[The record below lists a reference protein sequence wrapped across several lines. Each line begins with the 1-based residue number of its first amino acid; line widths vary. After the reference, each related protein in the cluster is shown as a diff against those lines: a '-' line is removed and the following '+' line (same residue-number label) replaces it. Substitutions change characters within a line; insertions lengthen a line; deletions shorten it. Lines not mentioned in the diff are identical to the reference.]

1 MVEHDHAVARD
12 AFEAAVALSPSSA
25 FSYMFGGVVLG
36 LGGEAEQAIEWGEKA
51 LRLSPLDPLSW
62 NSWNA
67 VYLGHFQQTRYADA
81 ANAIRK
87 GIQCNPSFSIA
98 YMFQAGAL
106 AKLGRIDEA
115 RASAARVLTLQ
126 PGFTIGGWCRALD
139 PVPAIAEP
147 LTEALRA
154 AGLPE

>member
-1 MVEHDHAVARD
+1 VK
-12 AFEAAVALSPSSA
+12 S
-25 FSYMFGGVVLG
+25 
-36 LGGEAEQAIEWGEKA
+36 A

-67 VYLGHFQQTRYADA
+67 VYLGHFQQNQYADA

-87 GIQCNPSFSIA
+87 GIQCNPSFSSA

-106 AKLGRIDEA
+106 VKLGRIDEA
-115 RASAARVLTLQ
+115 KAAAARVLALQ
-126 PGFTIGGWCRALD
+126 PGFTIGDWCRALD
-139 PVPAIAEP
+139 PVPAIGER